1 MYADENWRNK
11 IWYEAPREDPEWPEV
26 HTYTDAISYEPGQTV
41 VFHGSTTAQTWSI
54 QIYRDGYKPTLAH
67 RADAMP
73 GQFTA
78 APKDAYKAGCGWP
91 VVHRWT
97 IPGDTPSG
105 FYRVISSCLR
115 KDGSPFVQ
123 HHFFVVR
130 PTPAT
135 RRGRILMILP
145 TATWTSYNDWGGAS
159 HYIGVDGPTRNQFS
173 PVLSLLRPWTR
184 GAVWLPEGAPR
195 IPISPQPGP
204 LAAPRYP
211 IKEWSYTHGFGYYY
225 AASGWAQYDRY
236 FVQWAEREGYA
247 FDMITQ
253 TDLHFRPEMIAD
265 YPCIVIVGHD
275 EYWSHEMRTTIERH
289 IEGRSSRALRR
300 QFLLADP
307 AGGERLAAGLL
318 QGPRRHRG
326 SCTRH
331 KGRAPSHL
339 VVGRSEGELAGRH
352 HGWRQRFWRHLC
364 VVGRVRAA
372 RPAGLHRLQAGALDL
387 R

>member
-1 MYADENWRNK
+1 MLKPDASRPDLGPTNVGPQSIVPMYADENWRNK

-91 VVHRWT
+91 VVHRWP

-159 HYIGVDGPTRNQFS
+159 HYIGIDGPNGNQFS

-184 GAVWLPEGAPR
+184 G
-195 IPISPQPGP
+195 
-204 LAAPRYP
+204 
-211 IKEWSYTHGFGYYY
+211 
-225 AASGWAQYDRY
+225 
-236 FVQWAEREGYA
+236 
-247 FDMITQ
+247 
-253 TDLHFRPEMIAD
+253 
-265 YPCIVIVGHD
+265 
-275 EYWSHEMRTTIERH
+275 
-289 IEGRSSRALRR
+289 
-300 QFLLADP
+300 
-307 AGGERLAAGLL
+307 
-318 QGPRRHRG
+318 RG
-326 SCTRH
+326 VATR
-331 KGRAPSHL
+331 
-339 VVGRSEGELAGRH
+339 
-352 HGWRQRFWRHLC
+352 
-364 VVGRVRAA
+364 
-372 RPAGLHRLQAGALDL
+372 
-387 R
+387 